1 MKGLALAAESL
12 RPQLQ
17 SSPAGAESVIHTE
30 PARVWAVPPV
40 ARLPSRESS
49 LEAGL
54 EDKPLAPSKTS
65 NASIV
70 FQPAF
75 ASVLQVCMVKAIG
88 NTPGKGGGVPS
99 KPF

>member
-1 MKGLALAAESL
+1 
-12 RPQLQ
+12 
-17 SSPAGAESVIHTE
+17 
-30 PARVWAVPPV
+30 
-40 ARLPSRESS
+40 